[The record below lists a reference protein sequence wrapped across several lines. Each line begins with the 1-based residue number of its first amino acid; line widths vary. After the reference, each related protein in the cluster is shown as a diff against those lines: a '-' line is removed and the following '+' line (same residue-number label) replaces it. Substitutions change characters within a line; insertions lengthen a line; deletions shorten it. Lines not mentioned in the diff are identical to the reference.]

1 MNLKHIPGVEKSI
14 PITEDLL
21 RIGRLSFV
29 QLAELRHRGAFSSV
43 SQTFA
48 ACCRACV
55 LFSDPVLHD
64 MPTVWYQET
73 LSCIHD
79 KASTITRR
87 SAGIP
92 SLITGILSANPSGE
106 LFTRGMTDLQSI
118 ARAPI
123 RSSAGGQES
132 RLPQVHALNCLKDIF
147 MSSKLG
153 QSAEP
158 YVADGLDIAVCSLES
173 QMLVFLHEQSQIS
186 SLIIIQ
192 LGNPKL
198 RRDAL

>member
-1 MNLKHIPGVEKSI
+1 MKSGVLKLTVLSCLLRAIVMKFMHIPGGESSTQVAK
-14 PITEDLL
+14 DLL
-21 RIGRLSFV
+21 RIGHLSFI

-55 LFSDPVLHD
+55 LFQDTVLYD
-64 MPTVWYQET
+64 MPRVWYEEA
-73 LSCIHD
+73 LSCIHN

-92 SLITGILSANPSGE
+92 SLITGILSAKPGGE
-106 LFTRGMTDLQSI
+106 LFIRGMTEFQGI

-123 RSSAGGQES
+123 PSPATSQES

-147 MSSKLG
+147 MNSRLG

-158 YVADGLDIAVCSLES
+158 YLVQGLDIAVCSLES
-173 QMLVFLHEQSQIS
+173 QT
-186 SLIIIQ
+186 
-192 LGNPKL
+192 
-198 RRDAL
+198 